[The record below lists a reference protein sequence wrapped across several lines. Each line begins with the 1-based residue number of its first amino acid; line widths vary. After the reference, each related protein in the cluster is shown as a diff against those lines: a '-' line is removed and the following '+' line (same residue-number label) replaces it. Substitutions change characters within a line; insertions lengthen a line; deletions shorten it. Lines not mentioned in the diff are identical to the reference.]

1 MHVRCVFVV
10 CLAPKMIDLGG
21 FLLTEA
27 NMAVSTKSRQVV
39 LIRSPFGAVPMPR
52 KYVPLLRAG
61 SIVLF
66 VLSVIA
72 VWQLIVVIGRY
83 PSFILPTP
91 REVWDELIS
100 MLPTASFWGHVAAT
114 LIAVLG
120 GLFIGA
126 SLAILLGY
134 FIAKSPLVNSLVS
147 PLVVASQAIPIVAI
161 APLLAIWFGYGI
173 TPKIVT
179 SLLIVF
185 FPVLVSVVAGIR
197 SVEPNLRDL
206 MRSRQAT
213 HWQMFTKLEV
223 PSALPMVLSGL
234 KVGATLAVIGAIVGE
249 FVNSDRGLG
258 FLIKQGNGEYNT
270 ARTFAALIV
279 LMIMALLMYGSVALL
294 ERKWLAW
301 RK

>member
-1 MHVRCVFVV
+1 
-10 CLAPKMIDLGG
+10 
-21 FLLTEA
+21 
-27 NMAVSTKSRQVV
+27 MAVSTKPNRIVS
-39 LIRSPFGAVPMPR
+39 IRSPLGEVRVPR
-52 KYVPLLRAG
+52 QIVPLLRAG
-61 SIVLF
+61 AAILF

-72 VWQLIVVIGRY
+72 AWQIFIWLGNY
-83 PSFILPTP
+83 SSFILPAP
-91 REVWDELIS
+91 RDVWEELLRL
-100 MLPTASFWGHVAAT
+100 LPTANFWGHVAAT
-114 LIAVLG
+114 LVAVLG

-126 SLAILLGY
+126 ALAIVVGY
-134 FIAKSPLVNSLVS
+134 FIAHSPLVNSLVS

-185 FPVLVSVVAGIR
+185 FPILVSVVAGLR

-206 MRSRQAT
+206 MRSLQAD
-213 HWQMFTKLEV
+213 HWQMLIKLEA

-279 LMIMALLMYGSVALL
+279 LIVMALLMYGSVALL

>member
-1 MHVRCVFVV
+1 
-10 CLAPKMIDLGG
+10 MIDLRG
-21 FLLTEA
+21 FLSTEA
-27 NMAVSTKSRQVV
+27 NMAVSTKSRHVV
-39 LIRSPFGAVPMPR
+39 LIHSPFGKVRMPR
-52 KYVPLLRAG
+52 RYVPLLRAG
-61 SIVLF
+61 AIVLF

-72 VWQLIVVIGRY
+72 AWQLIVMIGRY

-91 REVWDELIS
+91 REVGDELIS
-100 MLPTASFWGHVAAT
+100 ILPTAAFWGHVAAT

-185 FPVLVSVVAGIR
+185 FPILVSVVAGIR

-206 MRSRQAT
+206 MRNLQAN

-223 PSALPMVLSGL
+223 PSALPMVLSGF

-279 LMIMALLMYGSVALL
+279 LMTMALLLYGSVAWL
-294 ERKWLAW
+294 EQKWLAW